1 MKSRSRVGGRKDR
14 RIFKRTAM
22 ATDRKNVPG
31 QVVQRGGIRL

>member
-1 MKSRSRVGGRKDR
+1 MKSRSRVGGRRDR

-31 QVVQRGGIRL
+31 QIVQRGGIRL

>member
-31 QVVQRGGIRL
+31 QIVQRGGVRL